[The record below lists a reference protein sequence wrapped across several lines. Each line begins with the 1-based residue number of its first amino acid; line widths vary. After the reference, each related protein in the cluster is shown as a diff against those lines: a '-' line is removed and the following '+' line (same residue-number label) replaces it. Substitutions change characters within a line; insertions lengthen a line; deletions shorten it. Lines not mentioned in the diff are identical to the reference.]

1 MGCSRLGLAIAD
13 IRSNRRLTAGPLKN
27 ILRSSDLGMFKSKG
41 AVMKILVTGA
51 TGFVG
56 RYLVSALLAA
66 GHEVWGTRS
75 NGAGNPTGASSESA
89 SFWSAFQVG
98 MTERERR
105 SALWQRGTWSPIP
118 VDIRDRSAVER
129 MMREIQPEA
138 VIHLAAISSVQRAW
152 QQPGLVLETNII
164 GSLNL
169 FSAFAQV
176 NPHGILLSIGSS
188 EEYGPPRSS
197 AITEDHPTNPVNPY
211 GISKLAQ
218 GHLALQFH
226 RQYGLKAVHLRPFN
240 HIGPG
245 QGLGFVASDF
255 AYQVAKIEADLAP
268 PEIAVGNLGAERDFL
283 DVRDVVSAYLLALSR
298 AEPGRIYN
306 LASGRGYRIRQ
317 VLDILLSLAK
327 RPISVY
333 VDPAR
338 LRPVEVPTLVGDAS
352 LFRRTTG
359 WEPCYTLEESL
370 RDILD
375 YWRGVVCGKTRD
387 EIRGSSHW
395 AGTTA
400 LNSRVL

>member
-1 MGCSRLGLAIAD
+1 
-13 IRSNRRLTAGPLKN
+13 
-27 ILRSSDLGMFKSKG
+27 
-41 AVMKILVTGA
+41 MKILVTGA

-56 RYLVSALLAA
+56 RYLVPALLAA
-66 GHEVWGTRS
+66 GHEVWGTHS
-75 NGAGNPTGASSESA
+75 NGVTNPNGFSVESA
-89 SFWSAFQVG
+89 SSWSSIQVDMREQERGAARPRWGTWFSFQVD
-98 MTERERR
+98 
-105 SALWQRGTWSPIP
+105 
-118 VDIRDRSAVER
+118 VRDRAAVER
-129 MMREIQPEA
+129 IVRDVQPEA
-138 VIHLAAISSVQRAW
+138 VIHLAAISSVQRSW

-176 NPHGILLSIGSS
+176 NPDGILLSIGSS
-188 EEYGPPRSS
+188 EEYGTPRSS
-197 AITEDHPTNPVNPY
+197 PITEDHPTNPVNPY

-226 RQYGLKAVHLRPFN
+226 RQYGLKAIHLRPFN

-255 AYQVAKIEADLAP
+255 AYQIARIEAGLAP

-306 LASGRGYRIRQ
+306 LASGRGCRIRQ

-327 RPISVY
+327 RPITVH
-333 VDPAR
+333 VDPAC

-352 LFRRTTG
+352 HFRQATG
-359 WEPCYTLEESL
+359 WEPRYTLDESL

-375 YWRGVVCGKTRD
+375 YWRGVVSAGR
-387 EIRGSSHW
+387 RSSPE
-395 AGTTA
+395 
-400 LNSRVL
+400 